1 MDILDSILEK
11 WAKEKNVEILINA
24 DLFSDQAAIQSSL
37 DKISEPERSV
47 VLAQLDEIETALSQ
61 YIDGIEQE
69 KITVKK
75 QIDGTFK
82 SEKACLSYGSSANIQ
97 NKGQPTKEE

>member
-11 WAKEKNVEILINA
+11 WAKDKNVELLINA

-37 DKISEPERSV
+37 DKIAEPERSM
-47 VLAQLDEIETALSQ
+47 VLAQLDEIEIALSQ

-69 KITVKK
+69 QITVKR
-75 QIDGTFK
+75 QIDGTLK

-97 NKGQPTKEE
+97 NKRQPTKEE